1 MTRKSKKGAEEQSV
15 ESGQKLSRPA
25 VLLHP
30 IRSRLF
36 ALLHRGPTTVD
47 DLIRLMPD
55 VPTGS
60 LYRHL
65 NLLVESDLVVVTG
78 KQGVRGPKAR
88 IFSIGPE
95 KGFFTEEERSEVG
108 PAEMAQLITS
118 VSDAVTQAGYAWTAH
133 PDFDLDHPGSA
144 VVVSALDLTADQF
157 QHIRDAVR
165 TTWAAGMEN
174 ASGAVPKEQTKKWI
188 IGYFAIPVLEDVP
201 SDDENTTG

>member
-1 MTRKSKKGAEEQSV
+1 MAGKSKKGAKENVAKENVSQG
-15 ESGQKLSRPA
+15 GQKLSRLT

-30 IRSRLF
+30 LRSRLF

-47 DLIRLMPD
+47 ELIRLMPD

-65 NLLVESDLVVVTG
+65 NLLVETDLVVVTG

-95 KGFFTEEERSEVG
+95 KGLFTKEEKSEVG

-118 VSDAVTQAGYAWTAH
+118 VSDAVAQAGYAWTAH
-133 PDFDLDHPGSA
+133 PQFNLEVPGSA
-144 VVVSALDLTADQF
+144 VAVSSLDLTEEQF
-157 QHIRDAVR
+157 QVMRQAVKS
-165 TTWAAGMEN
+165 TWAAGIEN
-174 ASGAVPKEQTKKWI
+174 ANAPEPVKGTHKWI
-188 IGYFAIPVLEDVP
+188 VGYFAIPVLDNEA
-201 SDDENTTG
+201 SE